1 MRHHS
6 LAAVSLG
13 VALSVAQPASAA
25 TDILFILD
33 ASNSM
38 WGQVEGK
45 PKIDV
50 ARQALAAL
58 LSDLPADTRV
68 GLMAY
73 GHRRAGDCSDVE
85 LLAPVGALDPKVL
98 VERVEAITPRGK
110 TPLAASLEAAGAAF
124 GPGMEEDNRNV
135 ILISDGVETCGG
147 APCKAAADLAA
158 AGIGTRI
165 HVVGFDLSAEE
176 KAALDCI
183 AKEGHGRYVTADTV
197 ADLSSAVR
205 KVVAVARRDVPPP
218 PVKAQPVQAKSQPE
232 PAWVEEFDGED
243 LGSDWEVIGR
253 DDDRMVTEDGQ
264 LVMVADRNS
273 YWANDKQTNLVLR
286 KDRMPKGNWDAIIDV
301 AGELQT
307 GRDQFQFGLY
317 TDSQNFL
324 RVSFW
329 TQEDA
334 YFKSNAVLQIDRMR
348 KGEFTKFTV
357 NVYNS
362 PKQGGTGIAQL
373 KAEVYPVVAQGFRLI
388 LSKRGRKY
396 FATLEM
402 RVGKTGAVRR
412 WTTEKLT
419 SIRVPGR
426 LAFNPSRWED
436 VEGESIWYVE
446 RVMVVPVAK

>member
-1 MRHHS
+1 MRHS

-13 VALSVAQPASAA
+13 IALIVAQPVRAA

-85 LLAPVGALDPKVL
+85 LLAPVGALEPKAL
-98 VERVEAITPRGK
+98 VKRVEEITPQGK
-110 TPLAASLEAAGAAF
+110 TPLAASLEAAKAAF
-124 GPGMEEDNRNV
+124 GPGMKEDNRNV

-147 APCKAAADLAA
+147 EPCKAAADLAA

-183 AKEGHGRYVTADTV
+183 AREGHGKYVTADTV
-197 ADLSSAVR
+197 ADLSSAVQ
-205 KVVAVARRDVPPP
+205 KVVAVARKEVAPPA
-218 PVKAQPVQAKSQPE
+218 VKAEPAQATSNPE

-253 DDDRMVTEDGQ
+253 DDDRMITEDGQ
-264 LVMVADRNS
+264 LVMIADGNN
-273 YWANDKQTNLVLR
+273 YWGNDKQTNLVIR
-286 KDRMPKGNWDAIIDV
+286 KDRMPKGDWDAIIDV

-324 RVSFW
+324 RVSLW
-329 TQEDA
+329 TKEDA
-334 YFKSNAVLQIDRMR
+334 YYSSNAVLQIDRMR

-357 NVYNS
+357 NAYSS
-362 PKQGGTGIAQL
+362 PKYGKPGIAQL
-373 KAEVYPVVAQGFRLI
+373 KAEVYPVVAKGIRLI

-402 RVGKTGAVRR
+402 KTGETGAVRR

-426 LAFNPSRWED
+426 LAFNPTVWDD

-446 RVMVVPVAK
+446 RVMVVPVAR